1 LEPFWNLLVEL
12 DMPRRIQPLTAK
24 RLNAVRPREAEVV
37 ELGDGLLPGLRVR
50 ISQGGHYWSL
60 NVRNAKGERRR
71 FDVGDNL
78 SLAEARRSAELLKQ
92 AVKQGRDPTGERRDA
107 RRRVSD
113 AKAGIGTF
121 GSVITAYFDG
131 DGASLRTKD
140 EQRAR
145 IRHVFIKH
153 LDRPATEITVQEL
166 QPTADAHP
174 SASSASRAITYLKPL
189 ARWAAKRGLMQKGF
203 SELEKPAERSIED
216 GGHTVLD
223 RNTLALVLPEF
234 NQGHHGPA
242 AKLMLWT
249 AARLD
254 EVCSATWNEFDLS
267 SGVWTVAAGRRKDTR
282 SRTRKKQVPT
292 PPHIIPLPRQAI
304 SMLAKM
310 REGKTP
316 GELVFP
322 NAHGGKLDN
331 WDRWSK
337 SAFKRTGTSGWTRH
351 DLRRTCATLA
361 ADLNVAPHILSI
373 LLGHKTPENNH
384 LLGIYNKSRY
394 RQQHG
399 EALQLVADRL
409 EAIEK
414 GHDNV
419 TALVGRQGELT

>member
-1 LEPFWNLLVEL
+1 
-12 DMPRRIQPLTAK
+12 MPRRIQPLTAK
-24 RLNAVRPREAEVV
+24 RLDAVRPRDAEIV

-50 ISQGGHYWSL
+50 ISQGGRYWSL
-60 NVRNAKGERRR
+60 NIRNAKGERRR

-78 SLAEARRSAELLKQ
+78 SLAEARRRAELLKQ

-121 GSVITAYFDG
+121 GSVINAYFDG
-131 DGASLRTKD
+131 DGASLRTKG

-153 LDRPATEITVQEL
+153 LDRPATEITMQEL
-166 QPTADAHP
+166 QLAADAHP
-174 SASSASRAITYLKPL
+174 SVSSASRATTYLKPL
-189 ARWAAKRGLMQKGF
+189 ARWAAKRGLMQRGF
-203 SELEKPAERSIED
+203 SELEKPAERSIEA

-223 RNTLALVLPEF
+223 PDQLAVVLPML

-249 AARLD
+249 ACRLD
-254 EVCSATWNEFDLS
+254 EVCSATWNEFDLDA
-267 SGVWTVAAGRRKDTR
+267 GVWTVAAGRRKDTR
-282 SRTRKKQVPT
+282 SRTRRKQVPAQ
-292 PPHIIPLPRQAI
+292 PHVIPLPRQAI

-310 REGKTP
+310 REGTTP
-316 GELVFP
+316 EELVFP

-337 SAFKRTGTSGWTRH
+337 STFKRTGTSGWTRH

-361 ADLNVAPHILSI
+361 ADLNVAPHIISI
-373 LLGHKTPENNH
+373 MLGHKTPENNH
-384 LLGIYNKSRY
+384 LLGIYNKGRY

-399 EALQLVADRL
+399 EALQAVADRL
-409 EAIEK
+409 EAYE
-414 GHDNV
+414 
-419 TALVGRQGELT
+419 VGGDTLPPLRASR

>member
-1 LEPFWNLLVEL
+1 
-12 DMPRRIQPLTAK
+12 MPRRILPLTAK
-24 RLNAVRPREAEVV
+24 RLEAVRPIDDEVV

-50 ISQGGHYWSL
+50 ISQGGRYWSL
-60 NVRNAKGERRR
+60 NIRNSKGERRR

-78 SLAEARRSAELLKQ
+78 SLAEARRRAETLKQ
-92 AVKQGRDPTGERRDA
+92 AIKQGGDPTGERRDA
-107 RRRVSD
+107 RQRVRD

-121 GSVITAYFDG
+121 GSVIDAYFDG
-131 DGASLRTKD
+131 DGMSLRTKG

-145 IRHVFIKH
+145 IRHVFRKH
-153 LDRPATEITVQEL
+153 LDPPATEITVQEL
-166 QPTADAHP
+166 QLAADAHP

-189 ARWAAKRGLMQKGF
+189 ARWAAKRGLMQRGF
-203 SELEKPAERSIED
+203 SELEKPAERNVED

-223 RNTLALVLPEF
+223 RDTLALVLPALD
-234 NQGHHGPA
+234 QGHHGPA

-254 EVCSATWNEFDLS
+254 EVCSATWSEFDLDT
-267 SGVWTVAAGRRKDTR
+267 GLWTVAAGRRKDTR
-282 SRTRKKQVPT
+282 SRTRRKQVPAQ
-292 PPHIIPLPRQAI
+292 PHVIPLPRQAI
-304 SMLAKM
+304 SMLAKT

-337 SAFKRTGTSGWTRH
+337 SVFKRSGTSGWTRH

-361 ADLNVAPHILSI
+361 AELNVAPHIISI

-384 LLGIYNKSRY
+384 LLGIYSKGRY

-399 EALQLVADRL
+399 EALQAVADRL
-409 EAIEK
+409 EAIES
-414 GHDNV
+414 GHDDV
-419 TALVGRQGELT
+419 VAPARTVVS

>member
-1 LEPFWNLLVEL
+1 
-12 DMPRRIQPLTAK
+12 MPRRIQPLTAK
-24 RLNAVRPREAEVV
+24 RLNAVRPRDAEVV

-50 ISQGGHYWSL
+50 ISGGGKYWSL
-60 NVRNAKGERRR
+60 NIRNTKGERRR
-71 FDVGDNL
+71 FDVGDDL
-78 SLAEARRSAELLKQ
+78 SLAEARRRAQILKQ
-92 AVKQGRDPTGERRDA
+92 AIKEGSDPTGERRDA
-107 RRRVSD
+107 RRRVAD

-121 GSVITAYFDG
+121 GSVVDAYFDG
-131 DGASLRTKD
+131 DGASLRTKG

-145 IRHVFIKH
+145 IRHVFARY

-166 QPTADAHP
+166 QLAADAHP
-174 SASSASRAITYLKPL
+174 SSSSASRAITYLKPL
-189 ARWAAKRGLMQKGF
+189 ARWAAKRALMQKGF
-203 SELEKPAERSIED
+203 SELEKPAERSIEG

-223 RNTLALVLPEF
+223 RDTLALVLPEF

-254 EVCSATWNEFDLS
+254 EVCSATWNEFDLGA
-267 SGVWTVAAGRRKDTR
+267 GVWTVAAGRRKDTR

-292 PPHIIPLPRQAI
+292 QPHVIPLPRQAI
-304 SMLAKM
+304 SMLEKM

-337 SAFKRTGTSGWTRH
+337 SIFKRTGTSGWTRH

-361 ADLNVAPHILSI
+361 ADLDVAPHILSI

-394 RQQHG
+394 RHQHG

-409 EAIEK
+409 EAIEA
-414 GHDNV
+414 GTDNV
-419 TALVGRQGELT
+419 VAPLRQRVSSL